1 MKWRDVFDA
10 AVGVIQWTIAI
21 AAVLGTLALIG
32 WILKMIV
39 KKDKRDEFN

>member
-1 MKWRDVFDA
+1 MNWRGVFDV
-10 AVGVIQWTIAI
+10 AVGLIQWTIAI
-21 AAVLGTLALIG
+21 AAVLGTLALVG